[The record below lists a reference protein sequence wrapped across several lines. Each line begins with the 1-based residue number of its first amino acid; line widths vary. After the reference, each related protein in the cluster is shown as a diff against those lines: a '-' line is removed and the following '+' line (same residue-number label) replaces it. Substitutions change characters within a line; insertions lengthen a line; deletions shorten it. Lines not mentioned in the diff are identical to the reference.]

1 MPGRAISN
9 KKQRLWNAF
18 NEARATIKAEAYKL
32 FKEYENYCLSFSEP
46 RSADTDLLSSRDS
59 FRSLSAM
66 VYSQF
71 QAMMDFGP
79 TIACR
84 RGKMQLNCTFV
95 CFSVVSL
102 GIEHCVTPSVIV
114 KHDNEMRIVSNPS
127 FQYVTLQDRVRGI
140 GIIYVLA
147 AS

>member
-71 QAMMDFGP
+71 QVMMDFDLVWS
-79 TIACR
+79 IQR
-84 RGKMQLNCTFV
+84 RLVSRTETTFWTNNSMQAWKDAIELHVRLFFGGLLRDRALRDSFCNC
-95 CFSVVSL
+95 
-102 GIEHCVTPSVIV
+102 E
-114 KHDNEMRIVSNPS
+114 
-127 FQYVTLQDRVRGI
+127 
-140 GIIYVLA
+140 A
-147 AS
+147 

>member
-9 KKQRLWNAF
+9 KKQRLWDAF

-32 FKEYENYCLSFSEP
+32 FKEYEDYCLSFSEP

-71 QAMMDFGP
+71 QAMMDFDLVWS
-79 TIACR
+79 IQR
-84 RGKMQLNCTFV
+84 RLVSRTETTFWTNNSMQAWKDAVELHVRLFFGGLLRDRALRDSFCNCET
-95 CFSVVSL
+95 
-102 GIEHCVTPSVIV
+102 
-114 KHDNEMRIVSNPS
+114 
-127 FQYVTLQDRVRGI
+127 
-140 GIIYVLA
+140 
-147 AS
+147 

>member
-71 QAMMDFGP
+71 QAMMDFDLVWS
-79 TIACR
+79 IQR
-84 RGKMQLNCTFV
+84 RLVSRTETTFWNNNSMQAWKDAIELHVRLFFGGLLRDRALRDSFCNC
-95 CFSVVSL
+95 
-102 GIEHCVTPSVIV
+102 E
-114 KHDNEMRIVSNPS
+114 
-127 FQYVTLQDRVRGI
+127 
-140 GIIYVLA
+140 A
-147 AS
+147 